1 MRRRLSILTLICCSL
16 LCTMVGIGGVRAGTI
31 SGGYTGVLEN
41 SGSGNGGGSIS
52 FYTTPIAFGYRV
64 TIIDSNGAKAPNT
77 HSFDYWSSWG
87 SENAKH
93 KKGYQYL
100 IDKNNRGYVGQK
112 TIRYYSEKNPKT
124 VSNRGNFTTSTDNY
138 PNQNS
143 DKDKL
148 VPDYVDKIGNG
159 IINEKIAIPGSN
171 NGGDTHYNNNYAK
184 FALIAMQKAMEEEKY
199 EYFINM
205 FKSCGFTGSDQE
217 ILSTASNYYLLVEP
231 LSALSRSD
239 ITDKSF
245 ACLYGADCPIV
256 YIGTV
261 YDLYKMGFYNGAS
274 DYLYDYFSYINPII
288 YNTKRLAGINGCS
301 SNPNPNAHSNMST
314 NLSSNGCS
322 GAFVVEL
329 SDLAPD
335 CPTQVKNAYKDY
347 RENKIN
353 ASNYNSKVAAACDN
367 DSGCFYL
374 KVDNTNGYSAY
385 GIDPSS
391 IKSCDMPTCN
401 DVAKQKITSTNLI
414 LKETIKNLLTKLLK
428 ENQTLKE
435 PSKDGSVSNMFVYK
449 YGLTGNS
456 KLCDPNSCSNILSGI
471 QNNKTLT
478 EEQKRGKVGLLYNLF
493 KNSGLDVSLLD
504 EANYG
509 PDGMDKK
516 VSELTCKGIPPGCT
530 GSSSGD
536 CSTGSL
542 TFSDTTSEECIKYG
556 IAYYDKNK
564 SHLQSSKS
572 STYSSENAN
581 VYCKEEVK
589 FDLPQGISNHIK
601 AGTMLK
607 WGKDAD
613 SGLFGT
619 MTITRTCYNEKGSSR
634 ITDID
639 SIDTSWA
646 QTQYINTQIQ
656 IIYDDPTE
664 NYSLTNYI
672 DSPKLN
678 GDVYVSGT
686 IKEFVITANYD
697 FYYGN
702 NFKWYSDKGDTFK
715 AVNYNETD
723 KKADNS
729 TPKENYVEIGYGLPT
744 SFTTPE
750 GILNGT
756 LNGGLTAVISN
767 IGTYTGSGYHF
778 DKYVTYNIDDD
789 SKLNNGIKY
798 SCEFY
803 IENEL
808 FGNECYD
815 ENGKAYDGG
824 PDYCKPDTSPEG
836 IDVAFRTI
844 DLMDS
849 DSADELDR
857 AFPGMS
863 GTGITGGNRKMGANW
878 DKVYSV
884 DDGAT
889 QIFNI
894 LSNSIYSKEPLYW
907 IKLNVPLIQ
916 SIRNYNKTAR
926 KNGYDPYTNMADEQ
940 EINDGKNATSSS
952 GYLGY
957 KFGNDNSAYSAFLW
971 YLSHDCTNEG
981 KKCLIDNYKCITNKN
996 ANRSGCRQEWW
1007 NEE

>member
-16 LCTMVGIGGVRAGTI
+16 LCTVVGVSDVWAANGTV
-31 SGGYTGVLEN
+31 SGGFTGVLQ
-41 SGSGNGGGSIS
+41 SSGGGGGGAS
-52 FYTTPIAFGYRV
+52 FTTNTIAFGYRV
-64 TIIDSNGAKAPNT
+64 TIIKPDGSKAPGT

-87 SENAKH
+87 SDTPAQN
-93 KKGYQYL
+93 KGYKYL
-100 IDKNNRGYVGQK
+100 IDKENRHFVSHE

-124 VSNRGNFTTSTDNY
+124 ISNRGKYITTRENY
-138 PNQNS
+138 PSENS
-143 DKDKL
+143 AVDKL
-148 VPDYVDKIGNG
+148 VPAYVDKIGNG
-159 IINEKIAIPGSN
+159 IIDERIAIPGN
-171 NGGDTHYNNNYAK
+171 KNGGDEHYNNNYAK
-184 FALIAMQKAMEEEKY
+184 FALIAMQKAMQEEKY
-199 EYFINM
+199 KYFINM
-205 FKSCGFTGSDQE
+205 FRDCGFTGNDQE
-217 ILSTASNYYLLVEP
+217 VLSSASNYYLLVEP
-231 LSALSRSD
+231 LAALSRTD
-239 ITDKSF
+239 IKDNDNYTIWYPYKQTIH
-245 ACLYGADCPIV
+245 GMPIV
-256 YIGTV
+256 HVGTV
-261 YDLYKMGFYNGAS
+261 YDLYKMGFYNNVSA
-274 DYLYDYFSYINPII
+274 YLYDYFSYINPII
-288 YNTKRLAGINGCS
+288 YNTKKLAGINACTEN
-301 SNPNPNAHSNMST
+301 SNPNAFNNINS

-322 GAFVVEL
+322 GAFVVDL
-329 SDLAPD
+329 SGMPAD
-335 CPTQVKNAYKDY
+335 CPSQVRAAYAEY
-347 RENKIN
+347 QNNKIN

-374 KVDNTNGYSAY
+374 KADNTNGYSVY

-414 LKETIKNLLTKLLK
+414 LNETIKNLLTKLLK
-428 ENQTLKE
+428 GNQTLE
-435 PSKDGSVSNMFVYK
+435 GPSKDGSVSNMFVYK
-449 YGLTGNS
+449 AGLTANS
-456 KLCDPNSCSNILSGI
+456 KLCEPNSCSNILSGI

-493 KNSGLDVSLLD
+493 KKSGLDVSLLD

-516 VSELTCKGIPPGCT
+516 VSELTCNGIPDNCT
-530 GSSSGD
+530 GSSTGD

-589 FDLPQGISNHIK
+589 FELPQGISNHIK

-607 WGKDAD
+607 WGKDVE
-613 SGLFGT
+613 SGLFGN
-619 MTITRTCYNEKGSSR
+619 MRIIRTCYNDNNSTK
-634 ITDID
+634 IKDIN
-639 SIDTSWA
+639 SIDTTWSK
-646 QTQYINTQIQ
+646 TDYIKTQIQ
-656 IIYDDPTE
+656 IKYDDPTE

-672 DSPKLN
+672 DSPKLI
-678 GDVYVSGT
+678 GDVAVSGT
-686 IKEFVITANYD
+686 NKKFIMTANYE

-702 NFKWYSDKGDTFK
+702 NFRWYSDKGDNFK

-723 KKADNS
+723 KKSDNA
-729 TPKENYVEIGYGLPT
+729 PKENYTEIGYGLPT

-750 GILNGT
+750 GTLNGT

-789 SKLNNGIKY
+789 SKLNNGVKY

-824 PDYCKPDTSPEG
+824 PDYCKPNTSPKG
-836 IDVAFRTI
+836 LDVVFRTI
-844 DLMDS
+844 
-849 DSADELDR
+849 ELINNKEEISK

-863 GTGITGGNRKMGANW
+863 GNGRNMGANW
-878 DKVYSV
+878 AKVYSV
-884 DDGAT
+884 DDEAT

-894 LSNSIYSKEPLYW
+894 LSNSIYSREPLYK

-916 SIRNYNKTAR
+916 RIRNYNKTAR
-926 KNGYDPYTNMADEQ
+926 KNGYDPYTNMTDEQ
-940 EINDGKNATSSS
+940 EINGRGNATDAS

-957 KFGNDNSAYSAFLW
+957 RFGNDNSAYSAFLW

-981 KKCLIDNYKCITNKN
+981 QKCLIDNYNCITGKN
-996 ANRSGCRQEWW
+996 ANRSGCHQEWW